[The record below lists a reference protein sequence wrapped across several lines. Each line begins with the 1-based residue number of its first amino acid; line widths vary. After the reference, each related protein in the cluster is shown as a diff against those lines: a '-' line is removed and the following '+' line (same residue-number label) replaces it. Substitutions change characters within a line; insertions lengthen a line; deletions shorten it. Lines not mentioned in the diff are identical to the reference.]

1 MQGWAWFSPCSDLLP
16 CVQCP
21 EPVSSGPD
29 FQSAV
34 NWYVFLFHFHYSLFS
49 SSLYFQMYWF
59 SSLNCHIKKKKYNFK
74 ICSLAD
80 PMAPRR
86 GLWLQLVGTPW
97 RFSFLW
103 TYPRG
108 NHQVGGRATKGV
120 LGGTQTAFL
129 TPMWGGM
136 LIRENRMKKSL
147 KISTHSILQ
156 HLLAKAQRCF
166 EEVKPGP
173 RGRQSDR
180 TDL

>member
-1 MQGWAWFSPCSDLLP
+1 MFFFFTFIIACFHLVYISKCTG
-16 CVQCP
+16 
-21 EPVSSGPD
+21 
-29 FQSAV
+29 FQV
-34 NWYVFLFHFHYSLFS
+34 WTVIL
-49 SSLYFQMYWF
+49 
-59 SSLNCHIKKKKYNFK
+59 KKKKYNFK

-103 TYPRG
+103 TYTRG

-120 LGGTQTAFL
+120 LGGTQTAFV
-129 TPMWGGM
+129 TPVWGGM

-147 KISTHSILQ
+147 KILTHSILQ

-173 RGRQSDR
+173 RGRQSDH